1 MRAFWNPTL
10 SEVFK
15 VAEQIVKDIC
25 VATGCSETQ
34 VIEVVNM
41 VLEYL
46 HRVSFCHEHN
56 VTEAVMQCM
65 WCFGGRSCFHFGG
78 ILEQARIGTGGRIP
92 WSEVFLRFAPNLGE
106 KYGPILDRWLN
117 QRSDERKNLDA
128 PR

>member
-41 VLEYL
+41 SLNI
-46 HRVSFCHEHN
+46 S
-56 VTEAVMQCM
+56 TE
-65 WCFGGRSCFHFGG
+65 
-78 ILEQARIGTGGRIP
+78 
-92 WSEVFLRFAPNLGE
+92 FLFAM
-106 KYGPILDRWLN
+106 
-117 QRSDERKNLDA
+117 STM
-128 PR
+128 